1 MQSDTSR
8 MNANLRGILA
18 MCAAMALFVANDT
31 LVKVASRDFP
41 PSQILVVRGVFA
53 CLCAV
58 MLVTSFRELGRV
70 RMLTNARTLLRSL
83 LEALTA
89 ITFISAIAVVPLA
102 DLTALTLISP
112 LLMTAAS
119 ALFLGEDVRW
129 RRWLA
134 VGLGFLG
141 MLLIVQPGLSGLSA
155 GMVLGVAC
163 AVLIAARDL
172 MTRLVPPHIPSV
184 VIMFG
189 TTIATTL
196 AGAALTPFVPWR
208 PFTTEATM
216 ALLFASV
223 FLALGNF
230 AIVLA
235 FRNVDVSVV
244 TPYRYT
250 VMLWA
255 VLSGLLI
262 FGEWPTALGVLG
274 IALIVGSGLYTFF
287 REQVRRR
294 GRPADTA

>member
-1 MQSDTSR
+1 
-8 MNANLRGILA
+8 
-18 MCAAMALFVANDT
+18 MALFVANDT
-31 LVKVASRDFP
+31 LVKFASRDFP

-53 CLCAV
+53 CLCA
-58 MLVTSFRELGRV
+58 LVLVLMMGELRRV
-70 RMLTNARTLLRSL
+70 RMLSNPRTLLRSL

-119 ALFLGEDVRW
+119 ALLLGEDVRW

-134 VGLGFLG
+134 VGLGFVG
-141 MLLIVQPGLSGLSA
+141 MLLIVQPGTSGLST
-155 GMVLGVAC
+155 GMLLGIAC
-163 AVLIAARDL
+163 AILIACRDL
-172 MTRLVPPHIPSV
+172 VTRLVPPHIPSV
-184 VIMFG
+184 VVMFG

-196 AGAALTPFVPWR
+196 SGVFITPLVPWR
-208 PFTTEATM
+208 AFTTEATL
-216 ALLFASV
+216 ALALASI
-223 FLALGNF
+223 FLALGNL

-235 FRNVDVSVV
+235 FRNVEVSVV

-262 FGEWPTALGVLG
+262 FGEWPTPLGTFG
-274 IALIVGSGLYTFF
+274 IVLIVGSGLYTFF

-294 GRPADTA
+294 GPGPSPP